1 MNIIFSEPDNIEQIK
16 LIVYLNNIQ
25 HLMYRYAATA
35 VTFMIT
41 ARTTRSLFS
50 EDTVKVA
57 DSKLQVSTVHL
68 SYNWFSTMPNDDEM
82 QSK

>member
-1 MNIIFSEPDNIEQIK
+1 
-16 LIVYLNNIQ
+16 
-25 HLMYRYAATA
+25 MYRYAATA

-41 ARTTRSLFS
+41 ARTTRALFS

-57 DSKLQVSTVHL
+57 DSKLQVSAVHL
-68 SYNWFSTMPNDDEM
+68 SYNWFSTMPRVKLNNDDEM

>member
-1 MNIIFSEPDNIEQIK
+1 MNIISNNIEQIK

-41 ARTTRSLFS
+41 ARTTRALFS

-68 SYNWFSTMPNDDEM
+68 SYNWFSTMPRNNDDEM

>member
-1 MNIIFSEPDNIEQIK
+1 
-16 LIVYLNNIQ
+16 
-25 HLMYRYAATA
+25 MYRYAATA

-41 ARTTRSLFS
+41 ARTTRALFS

-68 SYNWFSTMPNDDEM
+68 SYNWFSTIITMMKCSQNDILHYPIGNSHIYR
-82 QSK
+82 QLL

>member
-1 MNIIFSEPDNIEQIK
+1 
-16 LIVYLNNIQ
+16 
-25 HLMYRYAATA
+25 MYRYAATA

-41 ARTTRSLFS
+41 ARTTRALFS

-68 SYNWFSTMPNDDEM
+68 SYNWFSTKYFSIE
-82 QSK
+82 

>member
-1 MNIIFSEPDNIEQIK
+1 M
-16 LIVYLNNIQ
+16 VYLNNIQ

-41 ARTTRSLFS
+41 AQTTRALFS
-50 EDTVKVA
+50 DDTVKVA

-68 SYNWFSTMPNDDEM
+68 SYN
-82 QSK
+82 

>member
-1 MNIIFSEPDNIEQIK
+1 MNIIFSEPDKIK

-50 EDTVKVA
+50 DDTVKVA
-57 DSKLQVSTVHL
+57 DSKLQVST
-68 SYNWFSTMPNDDEM
+68 STLATIGF
-82 QSK
+82 

>member
-1 MNIIFSEPDNIEQIK
+1 
-16 LIVYLNNIQ
+16 
-25 HLMYRYAATA
+25 MYRYAATA

-41 ARTTRSLFS
+41 ARTTRALFS

-68 SYNWFSTMPNDDEM
+68 NYNWFSTMPRVKLNNDNEM